1 MVTYLFAQVYNQQ
14 EGVTVHRLQKEKAT
28 HPVSPRVHHDHYD
41 LRQSS

>member
-28 HPVSPRVHHDHYD
+28 QAG
-41 LRQSS
+41 RQIGRQRKKKTY